1 MNLDTDFTHF
11 KKINSKSI
19 LSLKVKHKTVK
30 LLEDNRS
37 KLDELWH
44 SDTFLDT
51 IPKV

>member
-19 LSLKVKHKTVK
+19 LSLNVKHKTIK

-37 KLDELWH
+37 KLDELQH
-44 SDTFLDT
+44 SGAFLGT